1 MEAKW
6 GRSYLSVATNE
17 VESAGVT
24 CRHHNSKM
32 DGLLLNHG
40 GLDKLLHIGRWAGT
54 LVKGWR
60 WTGEI
65 IFIASREMTIR
76 VMARRVVMVD
86 WRWCDGRW
94 AGGGR

>member
-24 CRHHNSKM
+24 RRHHNSKM

-40 GLDKLLHIGRWAGT
+40 GLDKQLHIGRWEGS
-54 LVKGWR
+54 W
-60 WTGEI
+60 
-65 IFIASREMTIR
+65 
-76 VMARRVVMVD
+76 
-86 WRWCDGRW
+86 
-94 AGGGR
+94 